1 MNQLKDSQLVKLYL
15 KGDEKALEILIGRRL
30 KQVYFFVYQRTGQD
44 SDIAQDITQDIFI
57 KMWKNLKSF
66 KQEKVFKAWLFA
78 IAKNACWDFLRKKK
92 TLPIKDANDIIDSAL
107 DIADVL
113 QSRQKLEALSL
124 SVKKLSLKY
133 KQIIL
138 WRLRENFSFQE
149 IADLS
154 GKPINTVKSLY
165 QRAVIELRKNLPEF

>member
-66 KQEKVFKAWLFA
+66 KQEKVFKAWLFT

-165 QRAVIELRKNLPEF
+165 RRAVLELRKNLPEF

>member
-1 MNQLKDSQLVKLYL
+1 
-15 KGDEKALEILIGRRL
+15 
-30 KQVYFFVYQRTGQD
+30 
-44 SDIAQDITQDIFI
+44 
-57 KMWKNLKSF
+57 
-66 KQEKVFKAWLFA
+66 
-78 IAKNACWDFLRKKK
+78 LRKKK

-165 QRAVIELRKNLPEF
+165 RRAVLELRKKLLEF